1 MKAAVLHGAGEIR
14 YEEIETPKPSAKQVR
29 VRVMAA
35 GICGSDY
42 PRILD
47 GTAHYFPIVLGHEF
61 AGRVDAVGEAVT
73 DLKPGDS
80 VVAIPLIPCGT
91 CEACKAGQYSL
102 CSNYSFVGS
111 RQQGG
116 FAEYVVLPRD
126 NVLRLKPE
134 ANLPKAALLEPATVA
149 LHGVQRSGF
158 WKGCSTAVVG
168 GGTVGAFVTEWL
180 RILGA
185 SGISVIGRDYQRLT
199 MNQRIGATATFS
211 TREEGAVE
219 RALIASK
226 RTTVNQNAGSD
237 GGYDFVYEAGGTVDT
252 IRMALELA
260 GRRGT
265 VCLLGTL
272 NGELRLGKMEWEQIL
287 RKELTVVGSWMSGG
301 IPYPGEDWIRAVQ
314 EYETGNLKVDDGMI
328 SAVIPLSEAEN
339 IPVVLQEQNRPKGRI
354 LLDCT
359 R

>member
-14 YEEIETPKPSAKQVR
+14 YEEIATPEPSANQVR
-29 VRVMAA
+29 IRVEAA

-61 AGRVDAVGEAVT
+61 SGRVDAVGAAVT

-91 CEACKAGQYSL
+91 CDACKAGQYSL

-116 FAEYVVLPRD
+116 FAEYVVLPRE
-126 NVLRLKPE
+126 NVLKMRPE

-149 LHGVQRSGF
+149 LHGVRRSGF
-158 WKGCSTAVVG
+158 QKGCSAAVVG
-168 GGTVGAFVTEWL
+168 GGTVGTFVTEWL

-185 SGISVIGRDYQRLT
+185 SSISVIGRDYQRLT
-199 MNQRIGATATFS
+199 MNQRMGATAIFS

-219 RALIASK
+219 RAVTASK
-226 RTTVNQNAGSD
+226 STSVSQNVGSG

-287 RKELTVVGSWMSGG
+287 RKELSVIGSWMSGG
-301 IPYPGEDWIRAVQ
+301 MPYPGEDWIRAVQ
-314 EYETGNLKVDDGMI
+314 EYEAGNLKVDDGMI
-328 SAVIPLSEAEN
+328 STVIPLSEAES
-339 IPVVLQEQNRPKGRI
+339 ILAVLQDKSRPKGRI

>member
-1 MKAAVLHGAGEIR
+1 MKAAVLHGAGDIR
-14 YEEIETPKPSAKQVR
+14 YEEIETPEPAAKQVR
-29 VRVMAA
+29 IRVIAA

-61 AGRVDAVGEAVT
+61 SGRVDAVGEAVT

-91 CEACKAGQYSL
+91 CDACKAGLYSL

-116 FAEYVVLPRD
+116 FAEYVVLPRE
-126 NVLRLKPE
+126 NVRKMRPE

-149 LHGVQRSGF
+149 LHGIRRSNF
-158 WKGCSTAVVG
+158 QKGGSAAVVG
-168 GGTVGAFVTEWL
+168 GGTVGTFVTEWL

-185 SGISVIGRDYQRLT
+185 SAISVIGRDYQRLA
-199 MNQRIGATATFS
+199 MNQRVGADAVFS
-211 TREEGAVE
+211 TCEEGALE
-219 RALIASK
+219 KALAASSE
-226 RTTVNQNAGSD
+226 NPSEWNSD
-237 GGYDFVYEAGGTVDT
+237 NGQGYDFVYEAGGTAETV
-252 IRMALELA
+252 RMALKLA
-260 GRRGT
+260 KRRGA

-272 NGELRLGKMEWEQIL
+272 NGELHLSKMEWEQIL
-287 RKELTVVGSWMSGG
+287 RKELIIVGSWMSGG
-301 IPYPGEDWIRAVQ
+301 LPYPGEDWTRAVQ
-314 EYETGNLKVDDGMI
+314 EYEKGNLTVDDGMI
-328 SAVIPLSEAEN
+328 STVIPLSEVQN
-339 IPVVLQEQNRPKGRI
+339 LPTVLQDQNRPKGRI
-354 LLDCT
+354 ILDCT